1 VEVVGQNKKKISCR
15 LTNDN
20 FINKW
25 KMGKFSSCSLFIT
38 NGFAGKKNKKNKRK
52 RVLVRREISRKK
64 T

>member
-1 VEVVGQNKKKISCR
+1 
-15 LTNDN
+15 
-20 FINKW
+20 
-25 KMGKFSSCSLFIT
+25 MGKFSSCSLFIT